1 MILQEKDFLDA
12 HLALVNLY
20 ARWWTK
26 WTAAILQVRKIVE
39 VDSIYNNLFSEAVP
53 YVFKRIYFRFF
64 YEVYMRTLPDIRFIE
79 VNDDKFVSMLT
90 YVVLEDLKIYAQY
103 LPGLLIATPEE
114 EEKSIFDETAQR
126 KQNLKRELEE
136 EANELVNQFDL
147 DKQQREIDKFKD
159 YKMKLSPLTSTKS
172 IPLYTDDRGEY
183 WNYLTSTFGAEEN
196 RDGLFHFLIDMFE
209 NIENN
214 ITFTMSKPLIEII
227 SKIRHVLT
235 TMSDNL
241 HMLYDTHKDDL
252 ENVSQLIKVLD
263 YTIQKIPTTKAIKT
277 RK

>member
-1 MILQEKDFLDA
+1 
-12 HLALVNLY
+12 
-20 ARWWTK
+20 
-26 WTAAILQVRKIVE
+26 
-39 VDSIYNNLFSEAVP
+39 
-53 YVFKRIYFRFF
+53 
-64 YEVYMRTLPDIRFIE
+64 MRTLPDIRFIE

-136 EANELVNQFDL
+136 EANELVNQFDR